1 MGTGSR
7 VIDFEARKSKGQE
20 FPDKDKIVPRKFSAV
35 AKVLWPQKTA
45 AELAYIAK
53 TDERTAKRWLR
64 GEHEPP
70 LSVVLAVIHEM
81 LREQTEL
88 NLR

>member
-1 MGTGSR
+1 MGQSSR
-7 VIDFEARKSKGQE
+7 VIDLQARKSQGQE
-20 FPDKDKIVPRKFSAV
+20 FPDRDKIVPRKFQAV

-64 GEHEPP
+64 GESEPP

>member
-1 MGTGSR
+1 MSQTSH
-7 VIDFEARKSKGQE
+7 VLPFKTKQTQGQQV
-20 FPDKDKIVPRKFSAV
+20 PDDGKIVPRRFSSV
-35 AKVLWPQKTA
+35 AKVLWPIKTA
-45 AELAYIAK
+45 ACLAHIGK
-53 TDERTAKRWLR
+53 VDERTAKRWLR

-88 NLR
+88 NL

>member
-7 VIDFEARKSKGQE
+7 VIDFEARKSEGRDC
-20 FPDKDKIVPRKFSAV
+20 PSRDKIVPRKFGSV
-35 AKVLWPQKTA
+35 CKLLWPVKTA
-45 AELAYIAK
+45 SELAYIAK
-53 TDERTAKRWLR
+53 TDERTAKRWIR
-64 GEHEPP
+64 GESEPP
-70 LSVVLAVIHEM
+70 ISIILAMLHEI